1 MTQMRSDDDNMIE
14 LHKTPGSRC
23 RDDTLMEI
31 TIQGGDDIVNHYNAL
46 AKTTQSR
53 KKWWK
58 NLLKHLKYRSN
69 WVEENRGYIVVVATM
84 ITTITFQ
91 QAACSPGGVWPQWG
105 NVTRYSGYNIEVDA
119 GTSVVGSIDPLYY
132 FYFMIF
138 IAIYFIAS
146 VIVTFLL
153 ISGFLIKNKMCMGL
167 LTIALCTT
175 LAFLIITY
183 ITAVSMVTLFSIY
196 TLKYKEGFNI
206 QEWVLDSLVVV
217 ISLVFL
223 LHLIRFLVWQGRRI
237 KKIHPSLGRGH
248 PQSHLLRVLRLSHCC
263 F

>member
-1 MTQMRSDDDNMIE
+1 MIE
-14 LHKTPGSRC
+14 LQKTPGSRC

-31 TIQGGDDIVNHYNAL
+31 KIQGGDDIVDRYNAS

-58 NLLKHLKYRSN
+58 NLLKHLKYGGN
-69 WVEENRGYIVVVATM
+69 QVEENRGYIMVVATV
-84 ITTITFQ
+84 ITIITFQ
-91 QAACSPGGVWPQWG
+91 QAASPPGGVWPQSG
-105 NVTRYSGYNIEVDA
+105 NVTHYSCQNIEVDA
-119 GTSVVGSIDPLYY
+119 GTSVIGSINPLYY

-138 IAIYFIAS
+138 NAISFISS

-153 ISGFLIKNKMCMGL
+153 INGFLIKNKMCIGL

-175 LAFLIITY
+175 LAFLIITD
-183 ITAVSMVTLFSIY
+183 ITIISMVTPFSIY
-196 TLKYKEGFNI
+196 TLKYKEVFNI
-206 QEWVLDSLVVV
+206 QEWVLGSWVVV

-223 LHLIRFLVWQGRRI
+223 RHLIRFLVWLGRRI
-237 KKIHPSLGRGH
+237 KKIQPCLGRDH
-248 PQSHLLRVLRLSHCC
+248 SPSQLLRVLRLSHCC